1 MTTTA
6 YDPALENHFTQVLAR
21 REQELLALLRGEA
34 PDQLNQRHDVTDF
47 KDMAAEQT
55 AATVDDVKAGHLA
68 HELEQVLAA
77 RRRLQDHSY
86 GLCLDC
92 GEPIDRRRL
101 EALPATPYCTACQSV
116 HEYPAA
122 RR

>member
-1 MTTTA
+1 MNTR
-6 YDPALENHFTQVLAR
+6 DLDLENHFAQVLAQ
-21 REQELLALLRGEA
+21 REQELCAMLNGEVM
-34 PDQLNQRHDVTDF
+34 PQGNGHHEVTDF
-47 KDMAAEQT
+47 KEMAAEQA
-55 AATVDDVKAGHLA
+55 AATLDDVKAEHVA

-77 RRRLQDHSY
+77 RRRLQDHRY

-101 EALPATPYCTACQSV
+101 EALPATPCCTACQAV